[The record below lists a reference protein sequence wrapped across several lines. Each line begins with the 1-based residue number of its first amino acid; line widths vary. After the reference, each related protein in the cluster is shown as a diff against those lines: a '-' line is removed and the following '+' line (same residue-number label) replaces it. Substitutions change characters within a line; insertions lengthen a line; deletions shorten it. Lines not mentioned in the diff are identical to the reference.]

1 MYQETLTVVA
11 RVRDAARARA
21 ALSAIASD
29 RLPGPGARP
38 RVFAAPDLGIHFA
51 RLVLLQE
58 SDAASSATLV
68 FESNFDTIEES
79 TEAARSVHLQLLGE
93 RCRETLLS
101 AFCCC
106 EGFDSSFSSRE
117 LASALEQSAVSAT
130 AAYQGHTQRDL
141 SRIHLE
147 RHLREVLLCFFQR
160 APKGTHRELY
170 RAARHHVRLQ
180 SGIDPRLSGFD
191 VDASAPE
198 SPDAGIRTQRLNAG
212 IAPWFQNIKP
222 ALPIVFR
229 YLRNVFSW
237 QETDQEFDQ
246 RARQEAWT
254 DADRTLFREIAE
266 TEDHGLQNALTH
278 VVKLKDGTNR
288 LDVLRAAHAYI
299 DVMAKRH
306 FDDIGQLGGI
316 PTIHFAKWL
325 LIEEGRRLLFFSN
338 YDSSWESYLGD
349 FVDQASVGL
358 NLAWTC
364 TELYPR
370 THLMA
375 LLGAKDEERFK
386 AWSRAHQRPTQ
397 VFYCAYPDL
406 SIAALNNNTWI
417 RCGLHQPPSNVDL
430 PGWFRRIT

>member
-1 MYQETLTVVA
+1 MVA
-11 RVRDAARARA
+11 PVRDVAKARA
-21 ALSAIASD
+21 ALAAIAAD
-29 RLPGPGARP
+29 RLPGCGARP
-38 RVFAAPDLGIHFA
+38 RVFADPALGIHFA

-58 SDAASSATLV
+58 GGASAPASLV
-68 FESNFDTIEES
+68 FESNFDTREES
-79 TEAARSVHLQLLGE
+79 TTEARAEQLALLGE
-93 RCRETLLS
+93 HCLDALGS
-101 AFCCC
+101 AFACC
-106 EGFDSSFSSRE
+106 EGFAPNASGAE
-117 LASALEQSAVSAT
+117 LAGALERRLIPAT
-130 AAYQGHTQRDL
+130 ASYQGHTQRDL
-141 SRIHLE
+141 PRIRLE
-147 RHLREVLLCFFQR
+147 RHLREVLLSFFER
-160 APKGTHRELY
+160 MPKGTPRELY
-170 RAARHHVRLQ
+170 HAARHHVRLQ
-180 SGIDPRLSGFD
+180 TGIDPELFGFD
-191 VDASAPE
+191 VDAPAPE
-198 SPDAGIRTQRLNAG
+198 APNAG
-212 IAPWFQNIKP
+212 VRSKRLSAGLAPWFQNIKP

-229 YLRNVFSW
+229 YLRNVFTW
-237 QETDQEFDQ
+237 QRTDLEFDQ
-246 RARQEAWT
+246 RARQEAWN
-254 DADRTLFREIAE
+254 DDDRTLFREIAE
-266 TEDHGLQNALTH
+266 SEDHGLQNALTH
-278 VVKLKDGTNR
+278 IVPLKAGTNR

-325 LIEEGRRLLFFSN
+325 LIDEGKRLLFFSN

-349 FVDQASVGL
+349 FVDQAPIGL

-370 THLMA
+370 TLLMA

-417 RCGLHQPPSNVDL
+417 RCGIHQPPSNVDL